1 MYAAAARLD
10 RAPQP
15 FIPGTPSRSTFG
27 QSDSVALWGSTLER
41 FGASQINQR
50 FRDKYHMEMDGSAWA
65 GWAAVKIVAEAAM
78 RARSTAPAKLVGYLE
93 SPTTAFD
100 GHKGWPL
107 TFRRADH
114 QLRQP
119 LYAVTEALSNG
130 GKSRF
135 RDVPELRGNAQVALS
150 DDGSGRSTDRMLDAL
165 IAPADSKKCSGSAGR

>member
-1 MYAAAARLD
+1 MYAAAARMD

-15 FIPGTPSRSTFG
+15 FVPGTQSRSTFG
-27 QSDSVALWGSTLER
+27 QSDSVALWGSPLER

-78 RARSTAPAKLVGYLE
+78 RARSTAPAKLAAYLE
-93 SPTTAFD
+93 SPTTQFD

-107 TFRRADH
+107 TFRRGDH

-119 LYAVTEALSNG
+119 LYAVTKALSNG

-135 RDVPELRGNAQVALS
+135 RDVPELRGNASAGS
-150 DDGSGRSTDRMLDAL
+150 PDDGSGRSTDRMLDVL
-165 IAPADSKKCSGSAGR
+165 IAPADSKKCSRSGGR